1 MKTNVTKRVW
11 ALLLTLA
18 MLIPCFAGITLPAKA
33 AETTYGEANVYDI
46 YDLTGTEVKSVD
58 AWNATKIGS
67 VSTEHKEQ
75 AAVKFNTNMTN
86 DVRHRYRLSVGAQ
99 EDADCVDLK
108 GYGLE
113 IGIEFDSQNYIRF
126 QRNSDWIA
134 TFDDISGILGE
145 HDFEF
150 GYRNITSGNNIIGK
164 QIYLSVDGVDLYTY
178 DETANYLTGDALG
191 TKIALH
197 HIDDAAVTLNSTY
210 ETSYGEANVYD
221 IYDLTGS
228 VSNTINGTGN
238 DNWSA
243 TVLGNVD
250 VADKE
255 NVSFKAN
262 VNITDGNEH
271 RFSLGALDSMDCV
284 DVYSYGLVLHFAMSK
299 VVFYCNNQWIASWDM
314 NNADMMGEYEL
325 EFGYRDI
332 LLGSHRIG
340 KQLFVK
346 KNGVV
351 LHTYDHMS
359 DYLTGDDLGTKVAL
373 FHYGTVVQM
382 DTTYTT
388 SYGTEKVYD
397 IYDLTG
403 SVSNTINGTGNDNW
417 SATVLGNVDVAD
429 KENVSFKA
437 NVKIE
442 DEAIYRFSLGALA
455 TDDCI
460 DPAGYGVE
468 INVAEEGNI
477 LLRRGSSHTQIDS
490 WNGNTTFLKG
500 EYVFEF
506 GYRDILFGSKRIGKQ
521 IFLKADGVEMYTY
534 DDFGDERGSYLTGD
548 ALGTKVALFHYA
560 KVVEM
565 GTPKTYG
572 DAAVYD
578 LYDLTGAV
586 VMQRERWATDN
597 LSLQKIGSVDAAD
610 KEQVAFKFK
619 LNITDES
626 QRYRFSLGAPENAN
640 CTDPKGY
647 GLEIGVRFDSNPYK
661 KSYITILRNGSWL
674 KHSWSLDDVD
684 FYNMIGE
691 HEFEFGYRNITVG
704 NEIIGKQV
712 YLKMDDVELYTYD
725 DMDGYL
731 TGDALGTKVALHYSA
746 DTNVQLESTYDF
758 ACYDVSDLTGETNT
772 YNGANGG
779 NWAPSVIGYIDAADK
794 ENVSFKAKVNI
805 DGDIANYYNGEHKIR
820 FSLAALE
827 SDDCTNPKGYG
838 FEMNFKEDG
847 WLAFTHGTKSQ
858 WIKGWGIND
867 YDLSILQGEYEL
879 EFGYRTIILADNTKG
894 KQVFLKKDG
903 VEVFTYDDTD
913 GYLTGDALG
922 TQVAIFHYG
931 NAVQMDA
938 TSEHTHSY
946 TTQTIAPDCLNDG
959 KLLYTCTVC
968 GHTYTEAS
976 GVTALGHT
984 AGQAVEENRVEP
996 DCTNTGSYDSVVYCT
1011 ACGKEL
1017 SRNQVILAAKGHTEV
1032 IDAAVAP
1039 DCENTGLTEGKHCS
1053 VCGEVLVA
1061 QQIVPALGH
1070 TEVIDA
1076 AVAPTC
1082 TTTGLTEGKHCSVCN
1097 EVLVKQEVVDALGHT
1112 EVIDAAVAPT
1122 CTATG
1127 LTEGKHCSV
1136 CNEVL
1141 VKQEVVDALGHTEV
1155 IDAAVAPTC
1164 TATGLTEG
1172 KHCSVCGEVLVAQET
1187 VAATGH
1193 SYTAEIET
1201 INNVPTIVYTCHC
1214 ADKQEIKLSF
1224 SAISLTLENNF
1235 VVNFKTNE
1243 TVTGMTVGD
1252 RELEGFTNVHA
1263 VFTYGEREGENAL
1276 REDLSG
1282 AQLSDGKYSLPCRM
1296 ITPSQVGDEITA
1308 VLYGTYGGETHSYTM
1323 TYSVAEYCYTMI
1335 GSSQSNDKLNT
1346 LLANILAYCD
1356 AARAYTTYQEGVK
1369 VLTDDAAAYCTATS
1383 RDYSSVMG
1391 QTGMENPTAI
1401 WKSASLVIGETTSIV
1416 FRVDL
1421 GGVAV
1426 DSLGLTVTVNG
1437 SPYSSSNVRIKQIT
1451 ADDYMYGQYPGEYL
1465 IRVDGLAAHQ
1475 MSDTVSVTLSS
1486 NEQVI
1491 SKTVSYSIE
1500 SYAANKKDDT
1510 NEELV
1515 AMLKAMMNYGDAAV
1529 AYNA

>member
-46 YDLTGTEVKSVD
+46 YDLTGAEVKSVNG
-58 AWNATKIGS
+58 WETTKLGN

-75 AAVKFNTNMTN
+75 AAIKFNTNMTN

-113 IGIEFDSQNYIRF
+113 IGIKFDGQNYIRF

-150 GYRNITSGNNIIGK
+150 GYRNITFGNNIIGK
-164 QIYLSVDGVDLYTY
+164 QIYLSVDGVDLYTH

-197 HIDDAAVTLNSTY
+197 HIDNPVTLNSTY
-210 ETSYGEANVYD
+210 E
-221 IYDLTGS
+221 
-228 VSNTINGTGN
+228 
-238 DNWSA
+238 
-243 TVLGNVD
+243 
-250 VADKE
+250 
-255 NVSFKAN
+255 
-262 VNITDGNEH
+262 
-271 RFSLGALDSMDCV
+271 
-284 DVYSYGLVLHFAMSK
+284 
-299 VVFYCNNQWIASWDM
+299 
-314 NNADMMGEYEL
+314 
-325 EFGYRDI
+325 
-332 LLGSHRIG
+332 
-340 KQLFVK
+340 
-346 KNGVV
+346 
-351 LHTYDHMS
+351 
-359 DYLTGDDLGTKVAL
+359 
-373 FHYGTVVQM
+373 
-382 DTTYTT
+382 T

-403 SVSNTINGTGNDNW
+403 SVSNTINGTGNGNW

-437 NVKIE
+437 NVEITEEVK
-442 DEAIYRFSLGALA
+442 YRFSLGALA

-468 INVAEEGNI
+468 INVAEEGYI
-477 LLRRGSSHTQIDS
+477 LLRRGSSHTQIDIR
-490 WNGNTTFLKG
+490 NGDTTFLKG
-500 EYVFEF
+500 EYEFEF

-521 IFLKADGVEMYTY
+521 IFLKSDGVELYTY
-534 DDFGDERGSYLTGD
+534 DDFGDEWGSYLTGD

-565 GTPKTYG
+565 GAPKTYG
-572 DAAVYD
+572 DVAVYD

-597 LSLQKIGSVDAAD
+597 LSRQKIGSVDAAD

-712 YLKMDDVELYTYD
+712 YLKMDGVELYTYD

-746 DTNVQLESTYDF
+746 NTNVQLESTYDF
-758 ACYDVSDLTGETNT
+758 ACYDVSNLTRSQTNT
-772 YNGANGG
+772 YNGVNASG
-779 NWAPSVIGYIDAADK
+779 NWDPSVIGYIDAKDK

-805 DGDIANYYNGEHKIR
+805 DGNIANYFNGEHEIR

-838 FEMNFKEDG
+838 FQMNFKENG
-847 WLAFTHGTKSQ
+847 WLAFTHGNNSQ

-879 EFGYRTIILADNTKG
+879 EFGYRTIILFDNTKG

-903 VEVFTYDDTD
+903 VEVFTCDDTD

-922 TQVAIFHYG
+922 TKVAIFHYG

-959 KLLYTCTVC
+959 KILYTCTIC

-976 GVTALGHT
+976 GEAALGHNYEHTVT
-984 AGQAVEENRVEP
+984 AP
-996 DCTNTGSYDSVVYCT
+996 TCTDQGYTTHVCSG
-1011 ACGKEL
+1011 CGDTYVDTYVDAL
-1017 SRNQVILAAKGHTEV
+1017 GHTEV

-1061 QQIVPALGH
+1061 QQVITANGHSYNAEVTAPTCTAQGYTTYTCSVCGHSYVDNYVAATGH
-1070 TEVIDA
+1070 TEVVDA

-1082 TTTGLTEGKHCSVCN
+1082 TTTGLTEGKHCSVCGA
-1097 EVLVKQEVVDALGHT
+1097 VLVAQQIV
-1112 EVIDAAVAPT
+1112 P
-1122 CTATG
+1122 
-1127 LTEGKHCSV
+1127 
-1136 CNEVL
+1136 
-1141 VKQEVVDALGHTEV
+1141 ALGHTEV

-1193 SYTAEIET
+1193 SYTAKIDT
-1201 INNVPTIVYTCHC
+1201 TTDVPTIVYTCHC
-1214 ADKQEIKLSF
+1214 TDKQEIKLSF

-1243 TVTGMTVGD
+1243 TVTGMEVGD
-1252 RELEGFTNVHA
+1252 RELEGFTNVYA
-1263 VFTYGEREGENAL
+1263 VFTYGERKDENAL
-1276 REDLSG
+1276 REDLAN

-1308 VLYGTYGGETHSYTM
+1308 VLYGTYGGKTHSYTM
-1323 TYSVAEYCYTMI
+1323 TYSVAEYCNTMI

-1383 RDYSSVMG
+1383 REYSSVMG

-1401 WKSASLVIGETTSIV
+1401 WKSASLIIGETTSIV
-1416 FRVDL
+1416 FRVNL

-1426 DSLGLTVTVNG
+1426 DDLDLAVTVKG
-1437 SPYSSSNVRIKQIT
+1437 SAYSSSNVRIKQIT
-1451 ADDYMYGQYPGEYL
+1451 ADDYMYGQYAGEYL

-1486 NEQVI
+1486 NGQVI

-1500 SYAANKKDDT
+1500 SYAYAKQNDSNDK
-1510 NEELV
+1510 LV
-1515 AMLKAMMNYGDAAV
+1515 TMLRAMMNYGDAAV
-1529 AYNA
+1529 AYKG